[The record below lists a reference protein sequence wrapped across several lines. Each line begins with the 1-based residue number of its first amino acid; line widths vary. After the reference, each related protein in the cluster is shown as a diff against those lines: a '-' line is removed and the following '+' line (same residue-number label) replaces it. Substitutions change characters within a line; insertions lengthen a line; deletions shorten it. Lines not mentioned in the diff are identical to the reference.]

1 MRTYPMEGGLRKFV
15 ATGGRRRGEKDKK
28 TENHDT
34 DDTKKTEEKNSHQRA
49 IACCCDC
56 VFLEPW
62 LLNWKERPLQLF
74 LFLFF
79 FNPKDILATQ
89 NPSDLPVMV
98 AMYLNTA
105 YLLAA
110 LLALFARGRSNAF
123 QYFPETI
130 CIFLLMHAEDL
141 SREKLQIF

>member
-1 MRTYPMEGGLRKFV
+1 MIQKRQRKKIHTRGQLRV
-15 ATGGRRRGEKDKK
+15 AATAFSSSLSFEQ
-28 TENHDT
+28 E
-34 DDTKKTEEKNSHQRA
+34 RA
-49 IACCCDC
+49 T
-56 VFLEPW
+56 P
-62 LLNWKERPLQLF
+62 PT
-74 LFLFF
+74 FF
-79 FNPKDILATQ
+79 FPFPKDILATQ

-123 QYFPETI
+123 QYFTETI